1 MAGIRGVLASEWLSL
16 VSRLILGGVF
26 LYASVEKSANPKLF
40 AEVIHNYHIL
50 PIALENLLA
59 LTLPIVEL
67 GCGVLLIAGALTRSA
82 TSVVGTMLLVFI
94 AAIGLNLIR
103 GVDITCG
110 CFTLSTQGRHL
121 GWITLVSDIVL
132 LLPAVQLLSSP
143 SSRFSVDALVGRR

>member
-1 MAGIRGVLASEWLSL
+1 MAGIRSVLASEWLSL
-16 VSRLILGGVF
+16 ASRLILGGVF

-67 GCGVLLIAGALTRSA
+67 GCGVLLIAGGLTRSA
-82 TSVVGTMLLVFI
+82 TSVVGAMLLVFI
-94 AAIGLNLIR
+94 GAIGVNLIR

-143 SSRFSVDALVGRR
+143 SSRFSVDALIGRR